1 MHFFIHVDN
10 LFIREGIRSILNQKY
25 AESNIVCIENILEL
39 ETEPIEN
46 SSIYISNS
54 IQNLCE
60 NSAEFEELIKKNKL
74 KTILIVNS
82 AQIDS
87 MFSIE
92 IEFIDAIVY
101 TNCSLTELNEA
112 LGYIQAGLQ
121 YRCKKMNQNSMSID
135 SFKSF
140 LLAKDVSN
148 REMEIIQQIIIGK
161 SSKEIADSLFISYHT
176 VTTHRKNI
184 NKKLNVKNP
193 QDLIRIKMELND
205 DTLSI

>member
-1 MHFFIHVDN
+1 MDFYIHVDN

-25 AESNIVCIENILEL
+25 TESKVVCIETLKEL
-39 ETEPIEN
+39 ESEIIEN

-54 IQNLCE
+54 IQNLTE
-60 NSAEFEELIKKNKL
+60 NVDEFEKMIETSNL
-74 KTILIVNS
+74 KTVLLVNS

-87 MFSIE
+87 LNSIYTD
-92 IEFIDAIVY
+92 FIDAIVY

-121 YRCKKMNQNSMSID
+121 YRCKKMNQSSLSRD
-135 SFKSF
+135 TFKTY
-140 LLAKDVSN
+140 LLEKEISN
-148 REMEIIQQIIIGK
+148 REMEIIQQIIEGK
-161 SSKEIADSLFISYHT
+161 SSKEIAESLFISYHT

-205 DTLSI
+205 DSLTL

>member
-1 MHFFIHVDN
+1 MDFYIHVDN

-25 AESNIVCIENILEL
+25 SESKIVCVDDFREIEHE
-39 ETEPIEN
+39 EIEQA
-46 SSIYISNS
+46 SIYISNS
-54 IQNLCE
+54 IQSLHE
-60 NSAEFEELIKKNKL
+60 NADEFKEIIDHNNL

-87 MFSIE
+87 LNTLNTE
-92 IEFIDAIVY
+92 YIDAIVY

-112 LGYIQAGLQ
+112 LGFIQAGLQ
-121 YRCKKMNQNSMSID
+121 YRCKKMSQNKMFRD
-135 SFKSF
+135 SFRTF
-140 LLAKDVSN
+140 LQLKEISN
-148 REMEIIQQIIIGK
+148 REMEIIQLIIDGK

-205 DTLSI
+205 ENLSI